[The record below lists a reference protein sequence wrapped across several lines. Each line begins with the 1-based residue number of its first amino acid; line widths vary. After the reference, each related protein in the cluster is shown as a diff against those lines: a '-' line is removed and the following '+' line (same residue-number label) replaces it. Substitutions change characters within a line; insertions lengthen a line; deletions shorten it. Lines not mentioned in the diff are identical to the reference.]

1 MSAESKRPRSVSDD
15 RILDALEAT
24 PDPVATA
31 KELSS
36 ELPIGDRHLRDR
48 LLELVD
54 AGKAHTKKVGP
65 SRIYW
70 IDIDHS
76 IERFKQSTMSSA
88 VEDEDVDRLQ
98 ELVDELEIP
107 GDVEARREL
116 MVDVLELIRDRG
128 GATKS
133 EILGELVDDDVLET
147 VDYASNYSVWKHLIQ
162 VSLSHLAKTGF
173 ELESPGSGGDGWIW
187 RD

>member
-1 MSAESKRPRSVSDD
+1 MSAESHRPRSVSDD

-31 KELSS
+31 KELSES
-36 ELPIGDRHLRDR
+36 LPIGERHLRDR
-48 LLELVD
+48 LLELVED
-54 AGKAHTKKVGP
+54 GKAHTKKVGP

-76 IERFKQSTMSSA
+76 IERFRQSTMSSA
-88 VEDEDVDRLQ
+88 VEDADRIQ

-107 GDVEARREL
+107 GDVDARREL

-128 GATKS
+128 GATRS
-133 EILGELVDDDVLET
+133 EILDELVDEDVLESIE
-147 VDYASNYSVWKHLIQ
+147 YASEYSAWKHLIQ
-162 VSLSHLAKTGF
+162 VSLSHLATTGS
-173 ELESPGSGGDGWIW
+173 EIESPGEGGDGWVW
-187 RD
+187 SN